1 MPVVGERGDG
11 QAGGLAD
18 TARVLIISN
27 GHGEDLNGSLIAAA
41 LQTLEPGLSLAAL
54 PIVGSGSA
62 YQSRGIPLLHRGRPL
77 PSGGMV
83 YQGFN
88 LWRDLAAGLL
98 QQTLAQLAAAWRRG
112 RHSQL
117 VLSVGDH
124 VPLAFALLTGR
135 PTVVFL
141 VSTSSHYEGR
151 LRLSPFTRWF
161 CRLRRTRAVLTRDA
175 ASARELQAGG
185 LAKAR
190 FLGYP
195 IMDVLEAGAP
205 LPPPAS
211 PAGRPVSVPAPG
223 GAASTLAL
231 LPGSRLPEA
240 IDNLVLMLRLCEQLV
255 EREPGR
261 CWRFLA
267 AVVPGTAGAQLA
279 RAVEPFGWRLE
290 QRLLVG
296 ADGRSVVELRSDAF
310 APILHASQ
318 LVLGMAGT
326 AVEQAVGLARPVVQ
340 LVGRGP
346 QFSYAFAE
354 AQSRLLGPTVWT
366 VGSRPAGPAEL
377 AAAAALVLE
386 LLADPG
392 LPGRCR
398 QAALERVGPAGGSL
412 RIAAAL
418 AAELPLDA

>member
-1 MPVVGERGDG
+1 V

-41 LQTLEPGLSLAAL
+41 LRTLEPRTTVAAL
-54 PIVGSGSA
+54 PIVGSGSP

-88 LWRDLAAGLL
+88 LWRDLAAGLV
-98 QQTLAQLAAAWRRG
+98 QQTLAQLVTAWRRG
-112 RHSQL
+112 RHCQL

-161 CRLRRTRAVLTRDA
+161 CGLRRTRAVLTRDA

-195 IMDVLEAGAP
+195 IMDVLQPGDP
-205 LPPPAS
+205 LPPPLA
-211 PAGRPVSVPAPG
+211 PAA
-223 GAASTLAL
+223 TILAL

-240 IDNLVLMLRLCEQLV
+240 IDNLVLMLRLCEQLLQCD
-255 EREPGR
+255 PGR

-267 AVVPGTAGAQLA
+267 AVVPGTGGEALA
-279 RAVEPFGWRLE
+279 RAVEPIGWRLE
-290 QRLLVG
+290 QGLLVSG
-296 ADGRSVVELRSDAF
+296 DGRCQVELRSDAF
-310 APILHASQ
+310 AAILHASQ

-386 LLADPG
+386 LLADPA

-418 AAELPLDA
+418 GAELPPDDA